1 MSRPS
6 AQRDLVATKEGAAAW
21 GIALSPCDHQHLS
34 QHMNHSK
41 LAYTVLE
48 ACRLLSLS
56 RAFVYRLIE
65 SGELE
70 SITIGRARRITSA
83 QLDAFVQAREANNEP
98 SASGVLR
105 TFNRTR

>member
-1 MSRPS
+1 M
-6 AQRDLVATKEGAAAW
+6 
-21 GIALSPCDHQHLS
+21 S

-41 LAYTVLE
+41 LAYTVME

-83 QLDAFVQAREANNEP
+83 QLDAFVQARESKDGQVE
-98 SASGVLR
+98 SQSFH
-105 TFNRTR
+105 TFSRTR

>member
-1 MSRPS
+1 M
-6 AQRDLVATKEGAAAW
+6 
-21 GIALSPCDHQHLS
+21 S

-41 LAYTVLE
+41 LAYTVVE

-83 QLDAFVQAREANNEP
+83 QLDAFVQARETNNDQA
-98 SASGVLR
+98 ASGSFH
-105 TFNRTR
+105 TFSRTR